1 MSKEIEEKQLDSD
14 ALEKAVQEVL
24 DEISKSEVAEVA
36 DKAEEEASEE
46 VVEKAEHKE
55 VVKKK
60 AKKAEDEDDE
70 EEEDEAEE
78 EDEVEMKSKKK
89 KVEVPEMK
97 LKSLSEDEYQE
108 YMDLK
113 KAKLVEAEVLEKSE
127 RISEIKKAV
136 AEQTSEKF
144 DSIGEVLKSFVE
156 EMNLLKGKIDELG
169 AQPARERKSA
179 KDVAT
184 IEKSFANEESS
195 EKKLSKSQIV
205 GILEDLYKSDKVK
218 LEDVALFESSGIL
231 SPMAKSAIKE
241 IK

>member
-36 DKAEEEASEE
+36 DKAEGEASEE

-60 AKKAEDEDDE
+60 AKEDDE
-70 EEEDEAEE
+70 EEDEADEE
-78 EDEVEMKSKKK
+78 KDEVEMKSKKK

-113 KAKLVEAEVLEKSE
+113 KAKLAEAEVLEKSE

-136 AEQTSEKF
+136 AEQTTEKF

>member
-70 EEEDEAEE
+70 EEDEAEE

-113 KAKLVEAEVLEKSE
+113 KAKLAEAEVLEKSE

-205 GILEDLYKSDKVK
+205 GILEDLYKSNKVK